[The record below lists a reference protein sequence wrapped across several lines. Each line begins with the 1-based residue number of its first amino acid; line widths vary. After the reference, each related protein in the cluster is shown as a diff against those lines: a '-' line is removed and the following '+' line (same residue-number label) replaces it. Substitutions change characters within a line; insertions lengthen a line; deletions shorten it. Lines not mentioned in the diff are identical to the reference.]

1 MVSHVKYLLDCYG
14 HYPTTLYMIQM
25 LCIQNQLVLPWAF
38 LMAQTA
44 ESACSVGNQDSIPGS
59 GRLPGEGIGNP
70 LQHSCLETSM
80 DRGDWQATVHGNAE
94 SDKTESLAFTF
105 QCFSSCVPL
114 TITSILRLFC
124 PIRVTLAKL
133 STFSSA

>member
-1 MVSHVKYLLDCYG
+1 MPGLGAYTA
-14 HYPTTLYMIQM
+14 P
-25 LCIQNQLVLPWAF
+25 LVLCPRALSHLTCSF
-38 LMAQTA
+38 LGGSDNK
-44 ESACSVGNQDSIPGS
+44 ESACKAGDLTLISGS
-59 GRLPGEGIGNP
+59 GRSPGEGNGYQF
-70 LQHSCLETSM
+70 QHSCLETSM